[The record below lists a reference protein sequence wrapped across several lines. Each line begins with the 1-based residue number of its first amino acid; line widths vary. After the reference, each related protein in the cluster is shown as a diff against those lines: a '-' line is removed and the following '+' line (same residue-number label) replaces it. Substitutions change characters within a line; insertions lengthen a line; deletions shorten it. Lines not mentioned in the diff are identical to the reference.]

1 MYTCETFEI
10 IALTNR
16 LACAGDF
23 FERIE
28 AIAASGVSALMLRE
42 KDLSEDGYEA
52 LARRVYA
59 ACGRWGVKC
68 IVHQFAAV
76 ALRLGCGNIHLPLP
90 VLIRQAPA
98 DLRGLR
104 VGVSIHSAEEA
115 RCAASRG
122 AAYVAAGHIFQTGS
136 KEGLEPR
143 GMDFLREICEA
154 VSLPVY
160 AIGGISEHTIE
171 AVRKAGAAGACLMS
185 PFMRLPDPASYT
197 ALLKKAA
204 GGTDA
209 GSYAKYHPKLAGFKV
224 LRRYI

>member
-10 IALTNR
+10 IAVTNR
-16 LACAGDF
+16 LACADDF
-23 FERIE
+23 LERVE

-52 LARRVYA
+52 LARRVFPV
-59 ACGRWGVKC
+59 CRRRGVKC
-68 IVHQFAAV
+68 IVHQFAAA
-76 ALRLGCGNIHLPLP
+76 ALRLGCCDIHLPLP
-90 VLIRQAPA
+90 VFTGQAPA

-104 VGVSIHSAEEA
+104 AGVSIHSAQEA

-143 GMDFLREICEA
+143 GLDFLREICETL
-154 VSLPVY
+154 SLPVY
-160 AIGGISEHTIE
+160 AIGGISEHNIK

-185 PFMRLPDPASYT
+185 PFMRIPDPASYT
-197 ALLKKAA
+197 ALLKKALY
-204 GGTDA
+204 A
-209 GSYAKYHPKLAGFKV
+209 GS
-224 LRRYI
+224 